1 MVQFRHAL
9 LMLAFFSQ
17 ILFAG
22 NGLIRGEIFD
32 ENGLPL
38 AGANVFI
45 ENLKIGATS
54 DRSGEFTL
62 GNVPEGQH
70 ELKVS
75 YIGYLKDQKTIQ
87 VQSDQTAAVLFQLK
101 SGVLSGNEIL
111 VIGDRLKG
119 QAKSLNVQ
127 KTNPNISNVISADQ
141 MGRFPDANIGDA
153 LKRVP
158 AITVN
163 YDQGEARFINVR
175 GTEPRLN
182 SVMINGERIP
192 SAEGEIRAVQ
202 VDLIP
207 ADMIQTIEVSKT
219 VTPDM
224 EADVIGGTVN
234 LVTRSAP
241 HGMRISGTLGSGYN
255 MISSKPQMTGS
266 LVLGNR
272 FLDDRIGLVLS
283 GSYFDNPLG
292 SHNTEGEWDVADDG
306 SVYAKEWDIRKYD
319 VQRVRRSF
327 SGALDYKLTAEHTL
341 YLRGMY
347 NHRDDWENRFRLR
360 YKLDEPNA
368 EGVSEETEVRFQTK
382 GGVGNDRVD
391 NRRLEDQ
398 RTYNLSLSGQH
409 LFGSFAKADWSASYS
424 KASEERPNER
434 YISWRV
440 KDIPVHVDLN
450 NLETPYFS
458 AVNSSDIALDNLS
471 LKEITEEH
479 KYTDEIDQN
488 FQLNLEI
495 PILKDG
501 LYKNN
506 IKIGARYKNKN
517 KERDNKFYEYEPL
530 NDDFENMGLVETK
543 DFSDDNFLAGD
554 YNIGR
559 LTTPEFLGGL
569 DLDNAALFEKSDV
582 PAEYAAAN
590 YTANEKI
597 SAGYAMINQ
606 HVGDNLLIIAG
617 LRMENTEID
626 YTGYEYNESNDE
638 VSERSGKDSYSN
650 LLPGLHL
657 KYALNANTILRAA
670 WTNTIS
676 RPNYYHLVPFRAIND
691 DQDEI
696 EVGNPELKPTTS
708 MNFDLMAEKYFES
721 IGILSAGLFYKNIN
735 DFIYVDDISTDE
747 NVEIYKPL
755 NGAKATLFGIEF
767 AAQRRLDFLPGL
779 FRNLDVYAN
788 YTFTTSTTDN
798 PAFGDKDIDLPG
810 TAPHTLNA
818 ALNYQSENLVMGIS
832 FNYTSPYLDSDGI
845 DLTEGLE
852 RYYDEVTYL
861 DFNASYKIMP
871 QLRIYFEGNNLLN
884 QPLRYY
890 AGDQSRTYQAE
901 YYDRRFSAGVKFNL

>member
-22 NGLIRGEIFD
+22 NGLIRGQISD

-70 ELKVS
+70 ELQVS
-75 YIGYLKDQKTIQ
+75 YIGYLKDQKAIQ

-163 YDQGEARFINVR
+163 YDQGEARFINIR

-207 ADMIQTIEVSKT
+207 ADMIQTIEVSKA

-224 EADVIGGTVN
+224 EADAIGGTIN

-272 FLDDRIGLVLS
+272 FLNDRIGLVLS
-283 GSYFDNPLG
+283 GSYFNNPLG
-292 SHNTEGEWDVADDG
+292 SHNTEGEWDTADDG

-327 SGALDYKLTAEHTL
+327 SGALDFKLSTEHTL

-382 GGVGNDRVD
+382 GGIGNDRLD
-391 NRRLEDQ
+391 NCRLEDQ
-398 RTYNLSLSGQH
+398 RTYNFSLSGQH
-409 LFGSFAKADWSASYS
+409 LFGSFAKADWNASYS

-479 KYTDEIDQN
+479 QYTDEIDQN

-506 IKIGARYKNKN
+506 VKIGARYKNKN

-530 NDDFENMGLVETK
+530 NDDFEHMGLVETK

-597 SAGYAMINQ
+597 TAGYAMINQ

-617 LRMENTEID
+617 VRMENTEID

-638 VSERSGKDSYSN
+638 VSERSGKDSYNN

-708 MNFDLMAEKYFES
+708 LNFDLMAEKYFES

-788 YTFTTSTTDN
+788 YTFTASTTDN

-818 ALNYQSENLVMGIS
+818 ALNYQIENLVMGIS